1 MWLNS
6 SCGDSGCA
14 DPNGANHNDCLEG
27 TVCAWKYCPLPTK
40 HCTLNSTSAFV
51 AADHADSAVKVE
63 PLPDVPASFP
73 MLLLQQRQ
81 EQQQQPRPRR
91 RRLCRQQCCAEMA
104 AAAAALRRSLNAQRQ
119 RIRRLDESYRAAERA
134 RNAQRQRRLRADA
147 EYRERELL
155 RSRVRRQRKNE
166 LCRHRAHY
174 GSFEELS
181 WLRECFSAEE
191 WASLQSL
198 WPTPTQG
205 VGWYRDGKESWANTA
220 TFAPATAAEAGPV
233 PLMLPWSPSMTPTAI
248 HRISAARKWPLII
261 GPEVPD
267 DEPRFLLSVPQIALN
282 VASTVTLADLLTG
295 AIPMRYGRGG
305 RLVPLESD
313 EKLAG

>member
-1 MWLNS
+1 MWVNS

-14 DPNGANHNDCLEG
+14 GPNGATHNDCLEG
-27 TVCAWKYCPLPTK
+27 AVNACKYCLLPTK
-40 HCTLNSTSAFV
+40 RCTFESTSAFV

-63 PLPDVPASFP
+63 TLPDVPASFP
-73 MLLLQQRQ
+73 TLL
-81 EQQQQPRPRR
+81 QQQPRPRR
-91 RRLCRQQCCAEMA
+91 RRLCRQQCCAEKA

-155 RSRVRRQRKNE
+155 RSRARRRRKNE

-205 VGWYRDGKESWANTA
+205 VAWYRNGKGSWANTA
-220 TFAPATAAEAGPV
+220 TCTPATAAEAGPV
-233 PLMLPWSPSMTPTAI
+233 PLMLPWSPSMTPTTI
-248 HRISAARKWPLII
+248 HYISAARKWPLII
-261 GPEVPD
+261 GSEAPD
-267 DEPRFLLSVPQIALN
+267 DEPGSRLLLSVPQIALKA
-282 VASTVTLADLLTG
+282 ASTVTLEELLTG
-295 AIPMRYGRGG
+295 AIPMRYWPGS

-313 EKLAG
+313 EKLAA